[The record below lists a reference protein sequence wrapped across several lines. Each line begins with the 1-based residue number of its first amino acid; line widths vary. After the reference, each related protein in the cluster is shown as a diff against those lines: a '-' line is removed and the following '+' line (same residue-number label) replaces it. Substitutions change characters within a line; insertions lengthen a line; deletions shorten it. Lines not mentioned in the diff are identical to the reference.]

1 MSATEEVSWKL
12 ARCGGC
18 QQYRMMLADSASCPD
33 CERES
38 RDVNLSA
45 EDLRWIISF
54 RGPESFIRDAWRLAN
69 ENTSAAMGVDMR
81 TGAITAH
88 RCPAGDEMPVEETE
102 DVLILAVCPA
112 HRRAELPEFLEAGAE
127 GMLSEEDAEKL
138 ACEVVVRSSL
148 GDGGERFW
156 RAVDEQLANLGR
168 TRRAG

>member
-1 MSATEEVSWKL
+1 MKSAEEVSWKL
-12 ARCGGC
+12 SVCPSCR
-18 QQYRMMLADSASCPD
+18 QRRMMPGVNDVCLS

-38 RDVNLSA
+38 RTSNLSD
-45 EDLRWIISF
+45 EDVRWIINYRDPASF
-54 RGPESFIRDAWRLAN
+54 VRGAWKLASASTN
-69 ENTSAAMGVDMR
+69 AAMGLDVN
-81 TGAITAH
+81 TGAITVH
-88 RCPAGDEMPVEETE
+88 RWPAGEELFPEETE